1 MRPPFDGRNLPFS
14 EDEMFRAC
22 RLLLSEA
29 DSRAIAAGWAQIP
42 SEEPEGNAH
51 GWLLNDDTA
60 ILLSLL
66 SEDLQKRVE
75 AFWPLSDPAAKRAW
89 DEKREMIRHA
99 VEAEQRRRGE
109 TFR

>member
-1 MRPPFDGRNLPFS
+1 
-14 EDEMFRAC
+14 MFRAC
-22 RLLLSEA
+22 HLLLSED

-42 SEEPEGNAH
+42 SAVSDGNAH

-75 AFWPLSDPAAKRAW
+75 AFWPFDDPAMKKEWDAKC
-89 DEKREMIRHA
+89 EMIERA
-99 VEAEQRRRGE
+99 VEAEQRRRRGE
-109 TFR
+109 SV